1 MKRNAARMLV
11 DQLLVHGV
19 DRAFCV
25 PGESFLA
32 VIDALADVQDRC
44 ALIVCRHEGGAG
56 NMAEAHAKATGQ
68 VGVCFVTRGPGAF
81 NAAIALH
88 TAQQD
93 STPLV
98 LFVGQVGTD
107 FVGREAFQEVDYRRV
122 FGSIAKWVTSIDRAD
137 RVPELVAHAFQV
149 AASGRPGP
157 VVVALPEDVLLREA
171 DVPDARAV
179 VPVRPTPSAAAMA
192 RVQALL
198 AGASR
203 PIAIVAGRG
212 WTPGAVAALE
222 DAAERWALPVAC
234 AFRYQDSFDNGHP
247 HYAGDVGI
255 GINPKLAARIRDAD
269 CVLAIG
275 PRLGEMTTQGYTL
288 FDAPVPRQPLV
299 HVHPSPDE
307 LGTVYQAQEMI
318 TSGVTEFVQALAALP
333 LDAQAEDAVE
343 ARRGH
348 VAAAHADYE
357 AWQQPRPQPG
367 PVDWPQIVRWLSA
380 HVPDDTLFTSGA
392 GNFAT
397 PLHRF
402 HRHRAWPTQLAPT
415 SGAMGYAVPAAV
427 AAKLAYPDRLVV
439 AVAGDGDF
447 LMTSQELATAAQYGA
462 PFVTL
467 VIDNGMYGTIRMH
480 QEREYP
486 ARVYGTALRNPDFV
500 GLGVAYGCHAERVER
515 TDDFAA
521 AFVRACDAVAR
532 GQGALLHLPV
542 DPQALT
548 PGLTLDEIRAQG
560 LARQG

>member
-19 DRAFCV
+19 ERAFCV

-68 VGVCFVTRGPGAF
+68 VGVCFVTRGPGAA
-81 NAAIALH
+81 NATIALH

-107 FVGREAFQEVDYRRV
+107 FVDREAFQEVDYRRV

-157 VVVALPEDVLLREA
+157 VVVALPEDVLLQEA
-171 DVPDARAV
+171 DVPDARAF
-179 VPVRPTPSAAAMA
+179 VPVRPAPGAAAMA

-255 GINPKLAARIRDAD
+255 GINPKLAARIRASD

-275 PRLGEMTTQGYTL
+275 PRLGEMTTQGYSL
-288 FDAPVPRQPLV
+288 FDAPVPLQPLV
-299 HVHPSPDE
+299 HVHPSSDE

-318 TSGVTEFVQALAALP
+318 AAGVTEFVQALAALP
-333 LDAQAEDAVE
+333 LDAQAEGVVE
-343 ARRGH
+343 ARRAH
-348 VAAAHADYE
+348 VAAARADYE

-367 PVDWPQIVRWLSA
+367 AVDWPRIVRWLST
-380 HVPDDTLFTSGA
+380 HVPDDTLFASGA

-462 PFVTL
+462 AFVTL

-486 ARVYGTALRNPDFV
+486 ARVYGTALKNPDFV
-500 GLGVAYGCHAERVER
+500 GLGVAYGCHAERVDR
-515 TDDFAA
+515 TEDFAG
-521 AFVRACDAVAR
+521 AFGRACEAVAR

-542 DPQALT
+542 DAQALT

-560 LARQG
+560 LASRG